1 MAICEPYPSTWRD
14 WYPQFHA
21 MWRFV
26 IYFAIPMIIIAI
38 FYCLMAF
45 ILVRTAKH
53 MPGECKSGQ
62 GRKQMEAR
70 KKVAK
75 MVLSFVIV
83 FVVCWL
89 PRHIYVLWYHF
100 DPGIYN
106 LFWHIFKIIGFCLMF
121 INSCI
126 NPLALYFLSNQFRRY
141 YNNYL
146 FCRCVQTTTTG
157 PC

>member
-1 MAICEPYPSTWRD
+1 MEC
-14 WYPQFHA
+14 
-21 MWRFV
+21 
-26 IYFAIPMIIIAI
+26 
-38 FYCLMAF
+38 
-45 ILVRTAKH
+45 ILVHTAKH

-62 GRKQMEAR
+62 GREQMEAL

-75 MVLSFVIV
+75 MALSFVIV

-100 DPGIYN
+100 DPGMYN

-126 NPLALYFLSNQFRRY
+126 NPLALYFLGNQFRRY

-146 FCRCVQTTTTG
+146 FCCCVQTTTTG
-157 PC
+157 PHMDMHSGHGYTMTRRNSNTVNPLYLASLIFSVFTLQVY